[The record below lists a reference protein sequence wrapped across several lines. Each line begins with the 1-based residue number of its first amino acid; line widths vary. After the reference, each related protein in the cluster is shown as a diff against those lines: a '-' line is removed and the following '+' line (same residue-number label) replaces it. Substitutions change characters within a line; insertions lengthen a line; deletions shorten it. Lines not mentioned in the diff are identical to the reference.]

1 MKKCARKIITLLL
14 VIAMLIP
21 SFAMFYSSAAMSDF
35 SVELAFNNI
44 FVFEKWASNKLSTTI
59 VNGGVPVADKL
70 TIDINNGSFK
80 FENKNSGEAYT
91 GHGMGSGVASA
102 GNFQYYMMDV
112 EPGAAYTFSYN
123 LTSLTSGLIFTPYV
137 FFFDENGSYTSLVPQ
152 SVASTGDTGF
162 GFFVPTNVHYIQ
174 IRFTISG
181 TGSAEAK
188 DIAIRKTDVSS
199 YGSNIFD
206 FASWAGNGI
215 SSKVS
220 DDANYNGGTVS
231 KSTADNS
238 VTLTTDTAIATKG
251 VLFTNFTFGNGN
263 GYYMMPVEPSAI
275 YNFSYNLVSCNFD
288 AAFYQPYVVFY
299 DASKN
304 FISYTNSSAV
314 DTGANSFVFTTP
326 VNASYIQIVYG
337 IVGIAEA
344 GKTCTVKDVAIQK
357 VTLATDT
364 NAGVPH
370 RKVYTYSQGNP
381 RTYGELPVPSYA
393 PDGCVFA
400 GWYTGVN
407 GTGTHITEHTSVD
420 YTSYTVYP
428 KYEPI
433 ADSLSIK
440 AMPVKTSYTVG
451 ERVNPTGLVLE
462 ATVAGTTRTIKSD
475 YYCTPEYLTSTG
487 TQTVTAHYGG
497 KTATYTVNVS
507 ASLSKSVVVNGAT
520 VNLNVTNNVYTFA
533 STVAASAFNRYVI
546 TYKSDAYVEG
556 IITYGDNTTEQ
567 FFLEPSSNF
576 DDGNGKFTS
585 FVDGYLKKYVN
596 ASMKMDKVTSSTKS
610 GIKSISFTL
619 LDNKTGTF
627 DLLSVTTE
635 NKADMPATMTN
646 EATVMANT
654 IKTFENDKYKVGI
667 DILNGGA
674 VYQLYLLN
682 SDIVARVYNI
692 NGKDATKVDYKYK
705 LDAAYGTNYK
715 SESTQVNLIN
725 YYDNGREL
733 QQSYYGTGEKPYEQG
748 YYNSADW
755 NYNPVQAGNVVGEA
769 SKVIDYEI
777 GEDYI
782 YIKARPLDW
791 AKWSDEWASNNPGV
805 TNHETGETYK
815 PIHGDGYVTD
825 TYVEARYVFE
835 DGLIK
840 TYCRMVDYSGLPSA
854 QTTQELPAFYT
865 IEPLN
870 QYVYNNVTE
879 DKVWQEKN
887 LVYDSEPEF
896 WGITPDYIKNCYP
909 NGFSANKNTPE
920 NWAAFMASQDADSFG
935 IGLYTPEVTNFF
947 YGVYPPKHSG
957 ASADNAHYRHAVTVN
972 PAKEVNTSYIAPIGV
987 RTFESYTPTEY
998 EFYISTGTVDQIR
1011 DSFGAVCKHSNTH
1024 NEHKAATCTEEG
1036 YDKVVCDD
1044 CGEDVSVTVIPAS
1057 DHTYE
1062 TITTEPTCTE
1072 AGNTSVVCTVCREI
1086 FSSTVIPK
1094 KGHCYEGSACTVCGA
1109 EADIYKRNDSATV
1122 IDYANKFIYGLTSGL
1137 DIDTV
1142 FSEYVHHSEKVY
1154 YQYDADKVGTDKKV
1168 LLYDKDTNELVGEYT
1183 FVIFGDVNG
1192 DGWYDG
1198 QDAIIADCFL
1208 HGMLTQ
1214 NDVSEAVYMA
1224 ADCNH
1229 DGAVD
1234 RLDVL
1239 LLRKAGILLADV
1251 DQSKPEEELLET
1263 SSAYVEYLA
1272 LIDQTPELEI
1282 EDEQEDVINPDTN
1295 EEVDSD
1301 ETTAEFDFVTVITGI
1316 FDLIKNLIFVIFSF
1330 IIG

>member
-1 MKKCARKIITLLL
+1 MKKMCKKIITLLL

-21 SFAMFYSSAAMSDF
+21 SVAMLYSSAAISDF
-35 SVELAFNNI
+35 SVELAFNNV

-70 TIDINNGSFK
+70 SIDIDNGSFK

-91 GHGMGSGVASA
+91 GHGMGSGTISA

-123 LTSLTSGLIFTPYV
+123 LTSLTAGLIFTPYV

-152 SVASTGDTGF
+152 SVASTGNTGF
-162 GFFVPTNVHYIQ
+162 VFFVPTNVHYIQ

-188 DIAIRKTDVSS
+188 DIAIRKTDISS

-206 FASWAGNGI
+206 FASWASNGI

-220 DDANYNGGTVS
+220 DMAAYNGGAVA
-231 KSTADNS
+231 KNAADNS
-238 VTLTTDTAIATKG
+238 VTLTTDVTIATKG
-251 VLFTNFTFGNGN
+251 VLFTNFTFGNGD
-263 GYYMMPVEPSAI
+263 GYYMMPVNPSST
-275 YNFSYNLVSCNFD
+275 YNFSYNLASCNFD
-288 AAFYQPYVVFY
+288 TAFYQPYVVFY

-304 FISYTNSSAV
+304 FISYINSSAV
-314 DTGANSFVFTTP
+314 DTGVNRFVFTTP
-326 VNASYIQIVYG
+326 ANAAYIQIVYG

-357 VTLATDT
+357 LTLATDT
-364 NAGVPH
+364 NAGVTH
-370 RKVYTYSQGNP
+370 RKVYTYSKSNP
-381 RTYGELPVPSYA
+381 RNYGELPVPSYA
-393 PDGCVFA
+393 PSGYVFA

-407 GTGTHITEHTSVD
+407 GTGTHITENTPVDFTSH
-420 YTSYTVYP
+420 TVYP
-428 KYEPI
+428 KYEPVV
-433 ADSLSIK
+433 DSLSIRT
-440 AMPVKTSYTVG
+440 MPVKTSYTVG

-462 ATVAGTTRTIKSD
+462 YTVADVTSTIESG
-475 YYCTPEYLTSTG
+475 YYCTPEYLTATG

-497 KTATYTVNVS
+497 KTAIYTVDVS
-507 ASLSKSVVVNGAT
+507 ASLSESVVVNGAT
-520 VNLNVTNNVYTFA
+520 VSASVTNNTYTFA
-533 STVAASAFNRYVI
+533 STVANSDFHRYKL
-546 TYKSDAYVEG
+546 TYYSDAYVEG
-556 IITYGDNTTEQ
+556 TITYGDNTTEQ

-576 DDGNGKFTS
+576 DDGMGEFTS

-596 ASMKMDKVTSSTKS
+596 ASMKMSKVTSNAKK

-619 LDNKTGTF
+619 LDNKVGTF
-627 DLLSVTTE
+627 NLLSVTTE
-635 NKADMPATMTN
+635 KRADMPSTMTG

-654 IKTFENDKYKVGI
+654 IKAFRNDQYKVGI

-682 SDIVARVYNI
+682 SNIVARVYNV
-692 NGKDATKVDYKYK
+692 NGKDVTKVDYKDK
-705 LDAAYGTNYK
+705 LDATYGTNYK
-715 SESTQVNLIN
+715 SESTEVNLIN

-791 AKWSDEWASNNPGV
+791 AKWSDEWAETNPNV
-805 TNHETGETYK
+805 MNYETGEYYK

-825 TYVEARYVFE
+825 TYIEARYVFE
-835 DGLIK
+835 NGLMK
-840 TYCRMVDYSGLPSA
+840 TYCRMVDYSGFPSA

-870 QYVYNNVTE
+870 QYVYNDVTE
-879 DKVWQEKN
+879 DKAWQEEN

-896 WGITPDYIKNCYP
+896 WGITQDYIKNCYP

-935 IGLYTPEVTNFF
+935 IGLYTPEVTDFY

-957 ASADNAHYRHAVTVN
+957 ASADNAHYRHAQTVN

-1011 DSFGAVCKHSNTH
+1011 DSFGAVCLHNNTH

-1036 YDKVVCDD
+1036 YDKVICDD
-1044 CGEDVSVTVIPAS
+1044 CGETVSASVIPTL

-1062 TITTEPTCTE
+1062 TIKTEPTCTE
-1072 AGNTSVVCTVCREI
+1072 AGNTSVVCAVCGEI
-1086 FSSTVIPK
+1086 FSSTVIDK
-1094 KGHCYEGSACTVCGA
+1094 KGHCYEGSTCAVCGA

-1122 IDYANKFIYGLTSGL
+1122 IDYSNRFIYGLASGL
-1137 DIDTV
+1137 SIDTV
-1142 FSEYVHHSEKVY
+1142 FSEYVTHSDKVY
-1154 YQYDADKVGTDKKV
+1154 YQYGANKVGTDKKV
-1168 LLYDKDTNELVGEYT
+1168 MLYDNNTNELVSEYT

-1198 QDAIIADCFL
+1198 QDAVLVSCL
-1208 HGMLTQ
+1208 VNGMLTQ
-1214 NDVSEAVYMA
+1214 DDVSEAVYMA

-1234 RLDVL
+1234 RFDVAL
-1239 LLRKAGILLADV
+1239 LNKAGTLRASV
-1251 DQSKPEEELLET
+1251 DQSKPAEELLET
-1263 SSAYVEYLA
+1263 SSAYVDYLA
-1272 LIDQTPELEI
+1272 LIDQTPEFEV
-1282 EDEQEDVINPDTN
+1282 EDEQEDVIIPDTN

-1301 ETTAEFDFVTVITGI
+1301 ETAAELDFVTVITGI
-1316 FDLIKNLIFVIFSF
+1316 FDLIKNLISVIFSF